1 MPPSVSADPR
11 PSTAGHAAGSAPK
24 KPGPISLKPLMF
36 ETFVCTLA
44 MMSFVALIGP
54 LARAVGMA
62 TWQAGAAMT
71 VGGIAWV
78 WFSRIW
84 GHKSDRRGRRRVL
97 LQGLGGFVLSH
108 AALCAFIVVA
118 LEYLPPVWLVFA
130 GVLLL
135 RAISGGYYAAVP
147 ATAGALVADHFSPEK
162 RAGALATLGAAS
174 AAGMVAG
181 PGFAGF
187 LASYSLALPLYVTS
201 VLPALALL
209 MLWRFLPRNEVC
221 TLAPDAVAQPL
232 RLADSRLRRPLAVS
246 LVAMGCVTIAQ
257 VAVGFFALD
266 RLELGPAGAARISG
280 IALVAV
286 GVALILAQ
294 SVVPKLHWPPGRFI
308 RIGAVV
314 ASLGFVTVVFAY
326 SSWMLCAGYFIA
338 AAGLGWL
345 FPAVSA
351 LAANSVR
358 GHEQG
363 AAAGAIGT
371 AHGLGMIIGP
381 LIGTVAY
388 DVDPGAPYA
397 LMALLMVLVAIWPLR
412 RRQAAGAH
420 GTSAPATGATPLAAS
435 PRDGASAS
443 GRDADNRQ
451 EGPVDATFA
460 DSIDANVA
468 HPRQFAS
475 AEVSSTVTARSVT
488 GGS

>member
-1 MPPSVSADPR
+1 
-11 PSTAGHAAGSAPK
+11 
-24 KPGPISLKPLMF
+24 MF

-108 AALCAFIVVA
+108 AALCAFIVAA
-118 LEYLPPVWLVFA
+118 LEWLPPVWLVFA

-147 ATAGALVADHFSPEK
+147 ATAGALVADHFTPEK
-162 RAGALATLGAAS
+162 RAGALAMLGAAS

-187 LASYSLALPLYVTS
+187 LAGYSLALPLYVTS

-209 MLWRFLPRNEVC
+209 MLWRFLPRQEVRHD
-221 TLAPDAVAQPL
+221 TEGAVAPRPL
-232 RLADSRLRRPLAVS
+232 SLGDRRLRRPLAVS

-266 RLELGPAGAARISG
+266 RLELSAAAAAKVSG
-280 IALVAV
+280 IALVSV
-286 GVALILAQ
+286 GAALIVAQ
-294 SVVPKLHWPPGRFI
+294 SLVPKLHWPPERFI

-314 ASLGFVTVVFAY
+314 AALGFLIVVFAY
-326 SSWMLCAGYFIA
+326 SALVLCIGYCVA

-351 LAANSVR
+351 RAANAVR

-363 AAAGAIGT
+363 SAAGAIGT
-371 AHGLGMIIGP
+371 AHGVGMIIGP
-381 LIGTVAY
+381 LIGTLAY
-388 DVDPGAPYA
+388 DYDPGAPYA
-397 LMALLMVLVAIWPLR
+397 LMAVLMVLVAVWPAR
-412 RRQAAGAH
+412 RH
-420 GTSAPATGATPLAAS
+420 VPVATEAS
-435 PRDGASAS
+435 PLPAPVGPLPASRSNEASVGYEQQLMMTESVSAAAIDKPPGA
-443 GRDADNRQ
+443 
-451 EGPVDATFA
+451 
-460 DSIDANVA
+460 
-468 HPRQFAS
+468 
-475 AEVSSTVTARSVT
+475 
-488 GGS
+488 

>member
-1 MPPSVSADPR
+1 
-11 PSTAGHAAGSAPK
+11 
-24 KPGPISLKPLMF
+24 MF

-54 LARAVGMA
+54 LARAVGLE

-71 VGGIAWV
+71 VGGVAWV

-147 ATAGALVADHFSPEK
+147 ATAGALVADHFSPDK

-187 LASYSLALPLYVTS
+187 LAGYSLALPLYVTS

-221 TLAPDAVAQPL
+221 ALAADAAAQPL
-232 RLADSRLRRPLAVS
+232 KFSDRRLRRPLAVS

-266 RLELGPAGAARISG
+266 RLGLGAAGAARISG

-286 GVALILAQ
+286 GIALILAQ
-294 SVVPKLHWPPGRFI
+294 TVVPKLHWPPERFI

-326 SSWMLCAGYFIA
+326 SSLMLCVGYAIA

-351 LAANSVR
+351 LGANSVR
-358 GHEQG
+358 SHEQG
-363 AAAGAIGT
+363 SAAGSIST
-371 AHGLGMIIGP
+371 AHGVGMIIGP
-381 LIGTVAY
+381 LIGTLAY
-388 DVDPGAPYA
+388 GLDPGAPYA
-397 LMALLMVLVAIWPLR
+397 LMAVLMLLVALWPKR
-412 RRQAAGAH
+412 RRPAGQVDEGPGAPTPAAPVPGA
-420 GTSAPATGATPLAAS
+420 GSGSSQREEMIDAAFAEPAAATVALLPQSAVDTLPATAS
-435 PRDGASAS
+435 RTSS
-443 GRDADNRQ
+443 G
-451 EGPVDATFA
+451 GV
-460 DSIDANVA
+460 
-468 HPRQFAS
+468 
-475 AEVSSTVTARSVT
+475 
-488 GGS
+488 

>member
-1 MPPSVSADPR
+1 MSGEHGPPPGATGISAN
-11 PSTAGHAAGSAPK
+11 
-24 KPGPISLKPLMF
+24 KPTTISLKPLMF

-54 LARAVGMA
+54 LARKVGLEP
-62 TWQAGAAMT
+62 WQAGAAMT

-108 AALCAFIVVA
+108 AALCAFMVAA
-118 LEYLPPVWLVFA
+118 LEWLPPVWLVFA

-162 RAGALATLGAAS
+162 RTGALATLGAAS

-187 LASYSLALPLYVTS
+187 LAGYSLALPLYVTS
-201 VLPALALL
+201 LLPALALL
-209 MLWRFLPRNEVC
+209 MLWRFLPRNEVFK
-221 TLAPDAVAQPL
+221 PVADTAARPPMKL
-232 RLADSRLRRPLAVS
+232 DDRRLRRPLAVS
-246 LVAMGCVTIAQ
+246 LVSMGCVTIAQ
-257 VAVGFFALD
+257 IAVGFFALD
-266 RLELGPAGAARISG
+266 RLELGTAGAAKISG

-286 GVALILAQ
+286 GIALIMAQ
-294 SVVPKLHWPPGRFI
+294 TVVPKLHWPPERFI

-314 ASLGFVTVVFAY
+314 ASLGFVTVMFAY
-326 SSWMLCAGYFIA
+326 SSWLLCTGYFIA

-358 GHEQG
+358 GNEQG

-381 LIGTVAY
+381 LIGTLAY
-388 DVDPGAPYA
+388 DLDPGAPYG
-397 LMALLMVLVAIWPLR
+397 LMAVLMVLVAIWPT
-412 RRQAAGAH
+412 RRQPPR
-420 GTSAPATGATPLAAS
+420 PAS
-435 PRDGASAS
+435 
-443 GRDADNRQ
+443 
-451 EGPVDATFA
+451 
-460 DSIDANVA
+460 
-468 HPRQFAS
+468 
-475 AEVSSTVTARSVT
+475 
-488 GGS
+488 